1 MSGVVIEFDAREV
14 LGRLNKLSGRLL
26 NLTPVMQAVGE
37 VVRASAD
44 LAFTEGRDPYGV
56 PWEPLSPVT
65 IANRR
70 QRSNVPLRDTGVLA
84 NSIQAA
90 ASRDRV
96 LVGTNIEY
104 ASTHQF
110 GAKQGEFGRTRRNG
124 PIPWGDVPARPFLP
138 LDGLPPDDELDVLD
152 AVRDGLEEA
161 LGA

>member
-1 MSGVVIEFDAREV
+1 MTGVVIEFDADGV
-14 LGRLNKLSGRLL
+14 LSRLNGLNLRLL
-26 NLTPVMQAVGE
+26 NLTSIMQAVGE

-44 LAFTEGRDPYGV
+44 LAFTEGRDPYGA

-84 NSIQAA
+84 NSISVAA
-90 ASRDRV
+90 GRDSV
-96 LVGTNIEY
+96 SVGTNLEY
-104 ASTHQF
+104 APTHQF
-110 GAKQGEFGRTRRNG
+110 GAAQGQYGTTLRGG

-138 LDGLPPDDELDVLD
+138 LNGLPPDDELDVLD